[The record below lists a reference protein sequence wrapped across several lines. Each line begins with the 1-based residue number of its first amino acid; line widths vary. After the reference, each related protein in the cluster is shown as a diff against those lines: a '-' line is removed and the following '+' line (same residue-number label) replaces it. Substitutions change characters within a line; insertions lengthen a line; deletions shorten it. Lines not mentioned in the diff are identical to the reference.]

1 MATRLLAKE
10 VMRDLEALLHT
21 LSLIKEKP
29 IYGGLLSF
37 RATFAPF
44 STS

>member
-1 MATRLLAKE
+1 MSTRLLAQE
-10 VMRDLEALLHT
+10 VMCNLEALLHT

-37 RATFAPF
+37 RATFYTF
-44 STS
+44 